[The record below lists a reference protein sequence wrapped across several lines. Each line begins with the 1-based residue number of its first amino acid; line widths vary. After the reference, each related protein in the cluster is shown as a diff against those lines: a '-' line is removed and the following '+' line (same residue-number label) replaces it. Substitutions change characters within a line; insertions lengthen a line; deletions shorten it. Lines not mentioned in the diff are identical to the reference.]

1 MNTNFLQKKRDYF
14 ENTKYK
20 YQYYL
25 LYKLRINS
33 FFKQILYKKK
43 ITSNKYFALKKT
55 FNALNTQSCPKNTN
69 FIVYG
74 NTECKY
80 CSNAIQLLINTK
92 KKYCYVN
99 IKTLPNEQIA
109 LIRNLIKNTTNN
121 YQYIPVIFY
130 NGVFIGG
137 YDDLKIFL
145 KRYQNSHLS
154 YYNKNDIKMLRKIN
168 KLII

>member
-1 MNTNFLQKKRDYF
+1 MDTNFLQKKRYYF
-14 ENTKYK
+14 ENRKYK

-25 LYKLRINS
+25 LYKFEINLQ
-33 FFKQILYKKK
+33 FKQILYKKK
-43 ITSNKYFALKKT
+43 ITSDKYYTIKKNI
-55 FNALNTQSCPKNTN
+55 NALNTQSCPKNTN

-74 NTECKY
+74 NTECEY
-80 CSNAIQLLINTK
+80 CSKAIELLINTK

-99 IKTLPNEQIA
+99 MKTLPNEQI
-109 LIRNLIKNTTNN
+109 ILIKEFIKNVTNN

-145 KRYQNSHLS
+145 KRYQNPQLS

-168 KLII
+168 K

>member
-1 MNTNFLQKKRDYF
+1 MNTNFLQKKRYYF

-25 LYKLRINS
+25 LYKFEINLQ
-33 FFKQILYKKK
+33 FKQILYKKK
-43 ITSNKYFALKKT
+43 ITSDKYFALKKT
-55 FNALNTQSCPKNTN
+55 FNALNIQNCPKNTN

-74 NTECKY
+74 NTDCKY
-80 CSNAIQLLINTK
+80 CSKVIELLINTK
-92 KKYCYVN
+92 KNYCYVN
-99 IKTLPNEQIA
+99 IKTLPNKQIT
-109 LIRNLIKNTTNN
+109 LIQKFIKNTTNN

-145 KRYQNSHLS
+145 KRYQNPQLS

-168 KLII
+168 K